1 MPANLYFYDF
11 IVSKIVNYLKYLKS
25 IIRVK
30 ICWNVLIDTHIIP
43 ETILHGIKQFIIIV
57 C

>member
-43 ETILHGIKQFIIIV
+43 ETIMHGIKQFIIIV